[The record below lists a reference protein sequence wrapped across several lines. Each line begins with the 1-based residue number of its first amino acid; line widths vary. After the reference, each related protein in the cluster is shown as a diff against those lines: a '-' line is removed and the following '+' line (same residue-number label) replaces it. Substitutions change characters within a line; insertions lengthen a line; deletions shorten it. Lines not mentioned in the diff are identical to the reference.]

1 LGKVLPEKLIHTE
14 MVEQVLEKVWCPIK
28 GIECRLLGENKFLI
42 TFFQDSRKKKAL
54 DEGPWMISKE
64 LLVVADVDTRKALDE
79 IVFVFVPIWIKIMN
93 HPIGLMNKEVGMTI
107 GKDIGEFMMV
117 DLEDGVV
124 PIRCFLRVR
133 PTRYLQTFDERC
145 HGGG

>member
-1 LGKVLPEKLIHTE
+1 
-14 MVEQVLEKVWCPIK
+14 
-28 GIECRLLGENKFLI
+28 
-42 TFFQDSRKKKAL
+42 
-54 DEGPWMISKE
+54 MISKE

-107 GKDIGEFMMV
+107 VKDIGEFMMV

-124 PIRCFLRVR
+124 PIRRFLRVR
-133 PTRYLQTFDERC
+133 VRLDICKPLMRGVLAVDISDFRRQC
-145 HGGG
+145 SA